1 MDVQDEVRDRRKR
14 TFFRVRVGVLLTVLF
29 VVVLYA
35 IQDYRSRRARND
47 WTRTLDVA
55 LVLVHVEGRPA
66 IDGSLLAVLRARA
79 GTLEDRLHAEA
90 RRYRADAV
98 RPFRIRV
105 LGPVEVKSAAPTPAS
120 ESAVDLASHTLDLRR
135 WLADVDPRAG
145 VDPDHY
151 DTRIYVSVQRPASE
165 LRSFVEGQSQEGGRV
180 GVVAV
185 ELDESMVDL
194 TLFVTTHELLHTL
207 GASDRYDATGRT
219 VVPDGLA
226 EPDRVPRYP
235 QRFAEVMARNRPV
248 SPTSEEIPSSLD
260 ELAVG
265 ARTATEIGWLR

>member
-1 MDVQDEVRDRRKR
+1 M
-14 TFFRVRVGVLLTVLF
+14 
-29 VVVLYA
+29 
-35 IQDYRSRRARND
+35 RSRTIA
-47 WTRTLDVA
+47 A
-55 LVLVHVEGRPA
+55 
-66 IDGSLLAVLRARA
+66 
-79 GTLEDRLHAEA
+79 
-90 RRYRADAV
+90 
-98 RPFRIRV
+98 
-105 LGPVEVKSAAPTPAS
+105 AAPATTGPAPSTPAS

-135 WLADVDPRAG
+135 RLADVDPRAG
-145 VDPDHY
+145 VDPHHY

-194 TLFVTTHELLHTL
+194 TLLFTTHELLHTL
-207 GASDRYDATGRT
+207 GATDRYDATGRT

-265 ARTATEIGWLR
+265 RSHRDGDRMATLR